1 VPLGRNANVSTPP
14 AVLLGGLSINRRAV
28 ASWGEKLAVVR
39 PTKADDGLDEKGT
52 KAVNTTGPVIVGD
65 HDPSADAGYDAQA
78 YQHQRRRVVI
88 RTIQPRNL

>member
-1 VPLGRNANVSTPP
+1 MIRSGVREPSQATRTPDKIRMAQVS
-14 AVLLGGLSINRRAV
+14 L
-28 ASWGEKLAVVR
+28 VVR